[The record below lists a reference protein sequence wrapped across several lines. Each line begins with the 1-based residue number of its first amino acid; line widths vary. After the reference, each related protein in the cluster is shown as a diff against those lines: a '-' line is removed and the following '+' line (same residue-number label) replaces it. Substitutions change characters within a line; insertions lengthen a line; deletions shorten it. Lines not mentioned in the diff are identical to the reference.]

1 MYVQLRPVSTG
12 FFCSDWISWQISEA
26 TVFRCSETSC
36 LGILEKITKKT
47 SIAEFFLKEFFREY
61 YFEFSEFFQ
70 KNILLFLAFILL
82 MTVSEVGG
90 FSFTPMWQCVSRAIW
105 TSCLPNQLH
114 WNLWV
119 ITFLQHI
126 VQVITMVICQEVA
139 IHRPSV
145 KNLFWEISQN
155 SLENTCNGD
164 LIYLSWSLRKH

>member
-12 FFCSDWISWQISEA
+12 FFYSDWISWQISEA
-26 TVFRCSETSC
+26 TVYRCSETSC

-90 FSFTPMWQCVSRAIW
+90 FSFTPM
-105 TSCLPNQLH
+105 
-114 WNLWV
+114 
-119 ITFLQHI
+119 
-126 VQVITMVICQEVA
+126 
-139 IHRPSV
+139 
-145 KNLFWEISQN
+145 
-155 SLENTCNGD
+155 
-164 LIYLSWSLRKH
+164 